1 MKSNAPKLPSTS
13 DANAT
18 AVGVDATGTLATTGT
33 VSAGNGLAAAR
44 RLRTIAPC
52 GSGAK
57 WDYHNCT
64 GTVEM
69 HRTYRYKSFTVDV
82 DTQPVEC
89 VADGTALSAP
99 VGYIAVVSITRGNMP
114 MMGEP
119 LRVGRSDGRLFA
131 TEAEALMRGYG
142 DAQTFID
149 HW

>member
-1 MKSNAPKLPSTS
+1 LRF
-13 DANAT
+13 T
-18 AVGVDATGTLATTGT
+18 ARDNKALARETLTTRVT
-33 VSAGNGLAAAR
+33 VSSARNHQQLRGHPGEVDLAR
-44 RLRTIAPC
+44 H
-52 GSGAK
+52 GGAK

-64 GTVEM
+64 GTVDM
-69 HRTYRYKSFTVDV
+69 HRIYRYKSFTVDV